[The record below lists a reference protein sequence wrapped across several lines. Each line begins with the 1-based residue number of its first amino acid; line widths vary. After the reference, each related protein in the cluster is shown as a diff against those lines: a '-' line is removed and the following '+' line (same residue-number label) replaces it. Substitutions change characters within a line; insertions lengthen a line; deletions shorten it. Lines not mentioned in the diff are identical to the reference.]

1 MDMATSTGSSGRLLT
16 RAKGR
21 DKPQLSCDFCRRRK
35 LRCDRKQP
43 CQSCIRLGQAS
54 ACSFPFSQLSHSLN
68 YASGHNADQSRFQE
82 RVNHLEALVR
92 MLAEKQQDIPP
103 VSTPDS
109 TVTSNTYPN
118 TEEGSMPE
126 SDFGRMRLQ
135 KSMSSYVESDH
146 WKAILEEINDLKDM
160 ANEEATHGPESSEE
174 EAERLP
180 GADLFFL
187 DIYPATKM
195 ELIAAIPSR
204 PIVDSMIAS
213 YFKAVDMPITL
224 IIHRGVFFKQ
234 YERFWQDPTSTPT
247 MWMTMLFGMMFMVA
261 YTALYINAG
270 DNPVDEDTLLEYQ
283 SIVLTYREKMI
294 QCLRLANYMKGIPH
308 TIEALLTLLLTEYAQ
323 GEEAQQGCW
332 QLIGTIIRVALKMG
346 YHRDG
351 SHFPELSPF
360 EAEMRRRTWYML
372 IQFDIATASQ
382 VGLPRT
388 IKESQCDTAEPRNL
402 LDDDFDDTIT
412 VLPPARPFNE
422 HTLTQFLI
430 HKSRIVTV
438 YGMICDFTTSTKQ
451 RDYDEAI
458 RLDTLLSTAFN
469 QKPPVLEIKP
479 LHRSIMDGTELITRR
494 LYIAMSFYH
503 AQMTLHR
510 KFMIL
515 AKTNSKYN
523 ASYSTCLNAAYLALQ
538 LQVDLFEHTQP
549 GRMLYADRW
558 KIYALIQS
566 EFLLATII
574 LCYNLDD
581 DIANVRRGT
590 PSLSTSEMMARMIA
604 ALQSARD
611 IWGKQQGISKEA
623 RTAVKAIN
631 VVLAK
636 TQPRAHCP
644 PANSRST
651 IPVWTY
657 SGPSS
662 PHDSVQT
669 QEDLV
674 AAPMPVVV
682 EPMPKSSVG
691 GQLDMVAAEQ
701 GQFSEGPWNEF
712 FDLDEE
718 WDAWMQLQV

>member
-1 MDMATSTGSSGRLLT
+1 MATSSVSSGRLLT

-54 ACSFPFSQLSHSLN
+54 ACSFPFSQRSHSPTSD
-68 YASGHNADQSRFQE
+68 SGNSINQSRFQE

-92 MLAEKQQDIPP
+92 MLAERQQEKPP

-109 TVTSNTYPN
+109 TVTSNTSIT
-118 TEEGSMPE
+118 TEEGSTTA
-126 SDFGRMRLQ
+126 SDFGLMVLQ
-135 KSMSSYVESDH
+135 KNTSSYVESDH
-146 WKAILEEINDLKDM
+146 WTAILEEINDLKDM
-160 ANEEATHGPESSEE
+160 AKEEAAHGHDSSEE
-174 EAERLP
+174 EVQRLP

-187 DIYPATKM
+187 NTYPATKM
-195 ELIAAIPSR
+195 ELIAALPAR
-204 PIVDSMIAS
+204 PTVDSMIAK
-213 YFKAVDMPITL
+213 YFKAADMPITL
-224 IIHRGVFFKQ
+224 IIHRRVFFTQ
-234 YERFWQDPTSTPT
+234 YEKFWQDPIGTPT
-247 MWMTMLFGMMFMVA
+247 MWMTILFGMMFIVA

-270 DNPVDEDTLLEYQ
+270 ENPLDEDTLLEYQ

-294 QCLRLANYMKGIPH
+294 QCLRLANYMKGTPH

-351 SHFPELSPF
+351 SHFPEMKPF
-360 EAEMRRRTWYML
+360 EAEMRRRTWYVL

-382 VGLPRT
+382 VGLPRM

-422 HTLTQFLI
+422 HTLSQFLI
-430 HKSRIVTV
+430 YKSRIVTV
-438 YGMICDFTTSTKQ
+438 YGMICDFTTSSKQ
-451 RDYDEAI
+451 RDYAEAT
-458 RLDTLLSTAFN
+458 RLDALLRAAFT

-503 AQMTLHR
+503 ASMTLHR

-515 AKTNSKYN
+515 AKSNDKYT
-523 ASYSTCLNAAYLALQ
+523 ASHTTCLDAAYAALQ
-538 LQVDLFEHTQP
+538 LQAELFEHTQP

-558 KIYALIQS
+558 KIFALIQA

-581 DIANVRRGT
+581 DITQSRQGT
-590 PSLSTSEMMARMIA
+590 SSLCTSEVLEKIIA
-604 ALQSARD
+604 ALQSARE
-611 IWGKQQGISKEA
+611 IWGKQQDVSKEA

-631 VVLAK
+631 AVLAK
-636 TQPRAHCP
+636 THTRADRNLV
-644 PANSRST
+644 PASGT
-651 IPVWTY
+651 IPVWMY
-657 SGPSS
+657 PKSGS
-662 PHDSVQT
+662 PLDVVQT
-669 QEDLV
+669 KEMPV
-674 AAPMPVVV
+674 TTPMPVFVG
-682 EPMPKSSVG
+682 PTPKNLVSEESSMVSQQ
-691 GQLDMVAAEQ
+691 GQL
-701 GQFSEGPWNEF
+701 GEGMWNEF
-712 FDLDEE
+712 FDLDQE
-718 WDAWMQLQV
+718 WDTWMQF